1 MKRSI
6 TPRKSALF
14 ILLAI
19 ACLTATAQKL
29 PNIQPARV
37 RAPENIKIDGKT
49 TEWDNQ
55 FQAYNHAT
63 DVFYTLSNDDAHLY
77 LTIQATETAI
87 ISKIMGGGI
96 TLTVQKSGKKNDK
109 DGVSITYPI
118 FDKNNRPSI
127 GMKMRMSMENGVSKT
142 ETTSDPVTDSMIMAR
157 NKQLDE
163 KSKVIAVTGVPGLD
177 TLISVYNEDGIKTGE
192 RFNKTGAY
200 TYELSVDLKVLGISV
215 ADASKF
221 AYHIK
226 LNGISTFGTPTIK
239 IQGGDGSPASA
250 AATAA
255 ATEQIMAKMSAMMGP
270 SATPTDFWGEYTL
283 VKK

>member
-1 MKRSI
+1 MKKSI
-6 TPRKSALF
+6 NPIKSTLF
-14 ILLAI
+14 ILLAA

-29 PNIQPARV
+29 PNVQPAGV
-37 RAPENIKIDGKT
+37 RAPDNIKIDGKT

-63 DVFYTLSNDDAHLY
+63 DIFYTVSNDDTHLY
-77 LTIQATETAI
+77 LTIQATESAI
-87 ISKIMGGGI
+87 MSKIMGGGI
-96 TLTVQKSGKKNDK
+96 TFTVQKSAKKNDK

-118 FDKNNRPSI
+118 FEKNNRPSI
-127 GMKMRMSMENGVSKT
+127 GVKMNMNMENGVTKT
-142 ETTSDPVTDSMIMAR
+142 TTTSDPVTDSLVMAR

-163 KSKVIAVTGVPGLD
+163 KSKVIGVTGIPGLD

-200 TYELSVDLKVLGISV
+200 IYELSVDLKLLGISV

-226 LNGISTFGTPTIK
+226 LNGTSFGTPTIK
-239 IQGGDGSPASA
+239 VQGGDGSAAYA

-255 ATEQIMAKMSAMMGP
+255 ATEQIMAKLSAMMGP
-270 SATPTDFWGEYTL
+270 SATPTDFWGDYTL
-283 VKK
+283 AKK

>member
-1 MKRSI
+1 MKKSI
-6 TPRKSALF
+6 NPRKSILF
-14 ILLAI
+14 ILLAG
-19 ACLTATAQKL
+19 ACLTAAAQKL
-29 PNIQPARV
+29 PNVQPTGV

-55 FQAYNHAT
+55 FKAYNHAT
-63 DVFYTLSNDDAHLY
+63 DVFYTLSNDDTHLY
-77 LTIQATETAI
+77 LTIQATESSI

-96 TLTVQKSGKKNDK
+96 TFTVQKSGKKNDK

-118 FDKNNRPSI
+118 FDKKDRPSA
-127 GMKMRMSMENGVSKT
+127 GMKMRMTMENGVSKT
-142 ETTSDPVTDSMIMAR
+142 ETSSDPVTDSAIIAR

-163 KSKVIAVTGVPGLD
+163 KSKVIGVTGIPGLD

-200 TYELSVDLKVLGISV
+200 TYELSVDLKLLGISV

-221 AYHIK
+221 AYHIR
-226 LNGISTFGTPTIK
+226 LNGISSFGTPTIK
-239 IQGGDGSPASA
+239 IQGGDGSQASA

-255 ATEQIMAKMSAMMGP
+255 ATEQVMAKLNAMMGP
-270 SATPTDFWGEYTL
+270 AATPTDFWGEYTL